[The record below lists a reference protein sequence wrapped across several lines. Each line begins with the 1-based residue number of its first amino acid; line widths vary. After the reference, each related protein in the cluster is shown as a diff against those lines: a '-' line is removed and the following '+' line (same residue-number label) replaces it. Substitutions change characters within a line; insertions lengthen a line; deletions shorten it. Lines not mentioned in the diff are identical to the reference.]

1 MSCNE
6 FSERIG
12 LWIDGER
19 TPEFEAHLRGC
30 GDCRALIADFEA
42 IRVSA
47 HEMVDVEPPARVWSA
62 IRAQLDQE
70 GLTNERGLRAWF
82 KSLLAAWPRPAVAT
96 ATLAVMVAGAFL
108 LGVRVE
114 NYNTQRSWTQGTQA
128 VAQPIKADLGDFE
141 LHAVSALHEADPAV
155 NVAFQQNLQIV
166 DNYIVVCEKSVQE
179 EPENELARDYLYG
192 AYQQKADLLAE
203 MSERGENPQ

>member
-1 MSCNE
+1 MLCNE
-6 FSERIG
+6 FSERMG

-19 TPEFEAHLRGC
+19 TPELEAHVRGC
-30 GDCRALIADFEA
+30 GECRALIADLDA
-42 IRVSA
+42 IRLSA
-47 HEMVDVEPPARVWSA
+47 HEVTDVEPPARVWSA

-70 GLTNERGLRAWF
+70 GLTTERGVRAWVR
-82 KSLLAAWPRPAVAT
+82 SLLAAWPRPAVAT
-96 ATLAVMVAGAFL
+96 ATLAALVAGAFL
-108 LGVRVE
+108 LGVQVE
-114 NYNTQRSWTQGTQA
+114 NYKAQRSWTQGTQA

-141 LHAVSALHEADPAV
+141 LHAVSALHESDPAV
-155 NVAFQQNLQIV
+155 NVAFQKNLQIV

-192 AYQQKADLLAE
+192 AYQQKADLLAQ

>member
-1 MSCNE
+1 MLCSQ

-19 TPEFEAHLRGC
+19 SPELEAHIRGC
-30 GDCRALIADFEA
+30 GECRGLMADIEA

-47 HEMVDVEPPARVWSA
+47 HEMADVEPPARVWVA
-62 IRAQLDQE
+62 IRARIEQE
-70 GLTNERGLRAWF
+70 GLTTERGVRAWV
-82 KSLLAAWPRPAVAT
+82 KSLFAAWPRPAVAT
-96 ATLAVMVAGAFL
+96 ATLATLVAAAFL

-114 NYNTQRSWTQGTQA
+114 NYNAQRSWTKGTQA

-141 LHAVSALHEADPAV
+141 LHAVSALHESDPAV
-155 NVAFQQNLQIV
+155 NVAFQKNLQIV

-179 EPENELARDYLYG
+179 EPDNELARDYLYG
-192 AYQQKADLLAE
+192 AYQQKADLLAQ
-203 MSERGENPQ
+203 MSERGENAQ